1 MHAEN
6 TDTREP
12 DVKHPTAVAKL
23 NEAYAKLRGTISMA
37 FDQERDYER
46 TPVHERERLAAAVI
60 AIAQFFAEVG
70 DKQVS
75 NRFFELGSA
84 IADLNSGT
92 PHPLLRPVRSHNRR
106 ADPSRLW
113 RARARSAIGLEALI
127 RSGLGVSA
135 AAEKISKEH
144 PRLAHLVNPRAG
156 RSGLPKLLI
165 GWRREFRS
173 SRIKNFEAAE
183 LFSEGLRRLDL
194 VSDKAARLHELAT
207 DQLAKAVS
215 DVGVFSPHS

>member
-1 MHAEN
+1 MTHSIGVPELS
-6 TDTREP
+6 
-12 DVKHPTAVAKL
+12 K
-23 NEAYAKLRGTISMA
+23 AYAKLRGAVSMA
-37 FDQERDYER
+37 FDQEPHYER
-46 TPVHERERLAAAVI
+46 TPVNERERLVAAVI
-60 AIAQFFAEVG
+60 AIAQFFTEVG

-75 NRFFELGSA
+75 NRLFELGSA

-92 PHPLLRPVRSHNRR
+92 PHPLLRPVRSDNRR
-106 ADPSRLW
+106 AHPSRLW
-113 RARARSAIGLEALI
+113 RARARSAIGLEALV

-135 AAEKISKEH
+135 AAEKISKDY
-144 PRLAHLVNPRAG
+144 PRLTHLGTPRAAKS
-156 RSGLPKLLI
+156 RLPKLLI

-173 SRIKNFEAAE
+173 ARIKNFEAAE

-194 VSDKAARLHELAT
+194 VSGKASRLHELAT